1 MEEQTKE
8 YVRSLLSIIK
18 SLYAENYALKA
29 MNQAS
34 PIAAIRE
41 TWEESLKAILEMP
54 ETQTEVDNRFD
65 QQIEKIMRLLDDQ
78 DAIALL
84 LKMPAKGLP
93 S

>member
-1 MEEQTKE
+1 MERQTKE

-18 SLYAENYALKA
+18 GLYAENYALKA

-34 PIAAIRE
+34 PIPAIRE
-41 TWEESLKAILEMP
+41 TWEQTLKEILEMP
-54 ETQTEVDNRFD
+54 ETQTEVDSRFD
-65 QQIEKIMRLLDDQ
+65 PQIETIMRLLDDQ
-78 DAIALL
+78 DAIATL